1 MPGGPAKRLAKFA
14 KDCKEERLRPF
25 SSYKTKKDLSEVLR
39 KYGVEDERIT
49 YILQF
54 VPKTHPMMTT
64 RLGNMGIVVE
74 SNEAIYCEYIS
85 SIFHACIHIVKNLAG
100 KEITLNPQ
108 LEVVE
113 GKQHQIAIGFAQN
126 VLSGRPCGLRNQ
138 GARGTNLHHGGE
150 ATPNSHGFAQNVV
163 QCESDYQANKRR
175 FRKGLRLT
183 LLVMESSPRLRN
195 GTFSSKSRKEFH
207 ARVKS
212 NTTLVPP
219 RPTLENEAELRK
231 NVKG

>member
-14 KDCKEERLRPF
+14 KDCKEKRLRPF

-39 KYGVEDERIT
+39 KYGVKDERIT

-54 VPKTHPMMTT
+54 VPK
-64 RLGNMGIVVE
+64 
-74 SNEAIYCEYIS
+74 
-85 SIFHACIHIVKNLAG
+85 
-100 KEITLNPQ
+100 ITLNPQ
-108 LEVVE
+108 LEVV
-113 GKQHQIAIGFAQN
+113 
-126 VLSGRPCGLRNQ
+126 GRPCGLRNQ

-163 QCESDYQANKRR
+163 QCESDYQTNKRR
-175 FRKGLRLT
+175 FRKGLRLS

-212 NTTLVPP
+212 NTTLVSP

-231 NVKG
+231 N

>member
-54 VPKTHPMMTT
+54 VP
-64 RLGNMGIVVE
+64 
-74 SNEAIYCEYIS
+74 S
-85 SIFHACIHIVKNLAG
+85 
-100 KEITLNPQ
+100 
-108 LEVVE
+108 
-113 GKQHQIAIGFAQN
+113 
-126 VLSGRPCGLRNQ
+126 
-138 GARGTNLHHGGE
+138 ARGTNLHHGGE